1 LIDNVSNHR
10 DQERKQVA
18 VSAFWVALGTLTSRG
33 LGFLRDLMM
42 AHYFTRTATDVW
54 VVAFRL
60 PNLFRRLFGEGALT
74 VSFIPVFTDF
84 LKNDDKK
91 GARDLASSIFT
102 MLFVMLSILTLLGTL
117 GAGPLVRFLSS
128 GEGFT
133 AIPGKM
139 DLTIH
144 QTKIMFCYIMLV
156 SLYAFAMGV
165 LNTMRVFWLPAVA
178 PALWNVAMIV
188 GILFFRN
195 TFAIPEDVLAWSTVV
210 GGILQGLI
218 LIPGLKKYGY
228 IPKFKTWWGNPA
240 VRKVLRAM
248 GPSVLGLSVMQLAV
262 LINTHFASQLE
273 EGSNSWIFW
282 ADRILELPLSIFAVS
297 VGTAALPALSS
308 LWSRGDRAGMGEA
321 SLHALKLSLF
331 MALPCAAGLYILS
344 VPMVHTLFEHGRF
357 TAKDTLM
364 TAAVIQVY
372 GFNVIFATGVRVL
385 APSFYAMKN
394 TWLPALSAAV
404 ALACHVVIATIL
416 TKRLGVVG
424 LATSSVLSG
433 GINFIFLL
441 IAYQKFVLP
450 FNFANLLNS
459 LGKFI
464 LASVALIAV
473 ASQHRFIENILGDSH
488 GARILSLLINIGLA
502 SATYFLVAWFL
513 KTSELTETLGE
524 FHKRF
529 KSKLAKKKT
538 N

>member
-1 LIDNVSNHR
+1 LIDNVSQHR
-10 DQERKQVA
+10 NQERNQVA

-33 LGFLRDLMM
+33 LGFFRDLIM
-42 AHYFTRTATDVW
+42 AHYFSRTATDVW

-84 LKNDDKK
+84 LKNNDKK
-91 GARDLASSIFT
+91 GARDLASSVFT
-102 MLFVMLSILTLLGTL
+102 MLFVTLSVLTILGTL
-117 GAGPLVRFLSS
+117 GAGPVVRFLSS

-133 AIPGKM
+133 SVPGKM
-139 DLTIH
+139 DLTVH

-178 PALWNVAMIV
+178 PALWNIAMIV
-188 GILFFRN
+188 GILFFRH
-195 TFAIPEDVLAWSTVV
+195 TFAIPEDVLAWATVV
-210 GGILQGLI
+210 GGVLQGLI

-228 IPKFKTWWGNPA
+228 IPEFRKWWNSPA
-240 VRKVLRAM
+240 VKKVLRAM

-308 LWSRGDRAGMGEA
+308 LWSRGDRSGMSEA

-357 TAKDTLM
+357 TAKDTMM

-385 APSFYAMKN
+385 APAFYAMKN
-394 TWLPALSAAV
+394 TWLPALSAGV
-404 ALACHVVIATIL
+404 ALCCHVVIATIL
-416 TKRLGVVG
+416 TKKYGVVG

-433 GINFIFLL
+433 GINFIFL
-441 IAYQKFVLP
+441 IVAFQKFILP
-450 FNFANLLNS
+450 LNFANLLNS

-464 LASVALIAV
+464 LASAALIIV
-473 ASQHRFIENILGDSH
+473 ASQHQFIESLLGDSH
-488 GARILSLLINIGLA
+488 GARILSLGLNIGLA
-502 SATYFLVAWFL
+502 SSAYFLVSWAL
-513 KTSELTETLGE
+513 KTPEMIETLGE
-524 FHKRF
+524 FRRRF
-529 KSKLAKKKT
+529 KNKLTSKKVI
-538 N
+538 